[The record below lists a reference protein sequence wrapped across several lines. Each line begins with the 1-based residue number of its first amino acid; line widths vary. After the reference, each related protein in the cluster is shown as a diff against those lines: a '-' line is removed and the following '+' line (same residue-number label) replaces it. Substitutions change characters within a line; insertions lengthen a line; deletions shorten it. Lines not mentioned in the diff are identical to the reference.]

1 MNSWL
6 LPLLLCTPA
15 RAQEGVHDAVVVLF
29 DTSGSMD
36 EPMDRGGTRMDV
48 ARPALQTVLAKIPA
62 DTWVGLL
69 TFQGWQYEL
78 GPRDDARIAQAIS
91 TLDPRGKT
99 PLGQYLKVGADRLL
113 EEREKQHGY
122 GSYRLVVVT
131 DGQATD
137 EDVMS
142 AYAGEVPARRIRMDV
157 IGLAMKDE
165 HVLAQSAHSYQ
176 PAHNAQQLDE
186 ALRRVVVESRGD
198 GANPSEDFALIA
210 DIPDDVAAAWVTA
223 VTEPAANW
231 PIGAPPPSP
240 EPEALP
246 APMAPPDA
254 PKPPES
260 KTCATVSGVTLLGL
274 AGMLLVRKRQGR

>member
-1 MNSWL
+1 MKS
-6 LPLLLCTPA
+6 LLLVMSLCS
-15 RAQEGVHDAVVVLF
+15 RASAEEGVHDAVVVLF
-29 DTSGSMD
+29 DTSGSMK

-69 TFQGWQYEL
+69 TFDGWQYDL
-78 GPRDDARIAQAIS
+78 GPRDDVRIAQAVGV
-91 TLDPRGKT
+91 LDPHGKT
-99 PLGQYLKVGADRLL
+99 PLGKYLKVGADRLL

-137 EDVMS
+137 EDLMTT
-142 AYAGEVPARRIRMDV
+142 YAGEVPARRIRMDV

-165 HVLAQSAHSYQ
+165 HVLARSAFSYQ

-186 ALRRVVVESRGD
+186 ALRRVVVESHGD
-198 GANPSEDFALIA
+198 GTSPSEDFALIA
-210 DIPDDVAAAWVTA
+210 GVPDDVASVWVTA

-231 PIGAPPPSP
+231 PIGAPPPSADP
-240 EPEALP
+240 PPTAAHV
-246 APMAPPDA
+246 APIAA
-254 PKPPES
+254 PKPPDN
-260 KTCATVSGVTLLGL
+260 KTCATVSGASLLGL
-274 AGMLLVRKRQGR
+274 VGLLLVRRRQGR